1 MSESRVTSE
10 VEVATDP
17 LTAFGAFTAELDL
30 WWIRGPINFH
40 NAARAVAMRCEPGV
54 GGRVL
59 EIYDEVTGDMLELAR
74 ITAWEPGARLAWT
87 SSIDDVEI
95 DIGFAPS
102 SGGTTVTVVAS
113 IPVDGSDRGGT
124 AWVRVLRFFGTWC
137 ARRNAARREPDEIA
151 RLALGVHYERPLAAA
166 RWLTEVFGLEL
177 VGTLPDEADGDDG
190 GEPPWLEFRV
200 GVGSLMLFSFEG
212 EGRGQGAPS
221 HVPWLYVD
229 DVEAHFDHVRA
240 AGATIVEELHDVW
253 GLPFYVADDLEGNR
267 WTIAQARPTMR

>member
-1 MSESRVTSE
+1 MSEGSVTSE
-10 VEVATDP
+10 VDVATDP

-59 EIYDEVTGDMLELAR
+59 EIYDELIGDMLELAR
-74 ITAWEPGARLAWT
+74 ITVWEPGARLAWK

-95 DIGFAPS
+95 DVAFAPS

-113 IPVDGSDRGGT
+113 ISVGGSDRGGT
-124 AWVRVLRFFGTWC
+124 AWVRVLPFFGRWC
-137 ARRNAARREPDEIA
+137 ARRDAAPREPDEIA
-151 RLALGVHYERPLAAA
+151 RLALGVHYERPVAAA

-177 VGTLPDEADGDDG
+177 VGTLPDEDDATGDDG

-200 GVGSLMLFSFEG
+200 GASSLMLFSLEG
-212 EGRGQGAPS
+212 KGQGAPS

-229 DVEAHFDHVRA
+229 DVEAHFDHARA
-240 AGATIVEELHDVW
+240 GGATIVEELHDVW